1 VISQFELASYQ
12 RAVRTLLSSPL
23 ITETHPDVHALPL
36 VRRWADVLRDDL
48 LISFGYRVEL
58 SATSARLIRVVDR
71 LDATQPARTASDR
84 PFDRR
89 RYAYLAL
96 TLAALGRGGGQLSLS
111 ELADSVAA
119 DAGRIDGL
127 SFSTEKAADRSA
139 FVDAVAWLEVRGALT
154 LADGSARRW
163 ADDPDAGEALYDI
176 DRDIVHAAYRP
187 TRVLQHVPSVTSL
200 LATSTADSRDTRRR
214 EVGQRARRALVER
227 PVVYFAEVEEDVANV
242 LRNGNAVA
250 DVERLT
256 GLTVER
262 RAEGI
267 ALIDTS
273 GSFSDRRFPGSGT
286 VAQTALLL
294 IGEIADRVDSPDSP
308 PLAELVPPDERQLA
322 VEVDAGLPTTGV
334 FHELA
339 DAEERIEAG
348 EAGEAD
354 PPPCPLLENGW
365 LAATMSDLVDRY
377 GSTFAAQW
385 RADPQRLLDAAL
397 SLLAEM
403 RMVVRIEGG
412 VLALPLLARYRNV
425 VVEVRKRKA
434 EPTLF
439 DLDPA

>member
-1 VISQFELASYQ
+1 MISQFELASYQ

-23 ITETHPDVHALPL
+23 ITETYPDVHALPL
-36 VRRWADVLRDDL
+36 VRRWADELRNDL
-48 LISFGYRVEL
+48 VASFGYRMEL
-58 SATSARLIRVVDR
+58 SATSARLIRVIDR

-96 TLAALGRGGGQLSLS
+96 TLAALGRGGNQLSLS

-176 DRDIVHAAYRP
+176 DRDIVHAVYRP
-187 TRVLQHVPSVTSL
+187 TRVLQHLPGVTSL
-200 LATSTADSRDTRRR
+200 LTTSTADSRDTRRR
-214 EVGQRARRALVER
+214 EIGQRARRALIER
-227 PVVYFAEVEEDVANV
+227 PVVYFAEVDEDVANV

-256 GLTVER
+256 GLAVER

-308 PLAELVPPDERQLA
+308 PLAELVPPDERHLA
-322 VEVDAGLPTTGV
+322 GEVDAGLPAAGV

-339 DAEERIEAG
+339 DAEDRAEAG
-348 EAGEAD
+348 APD
-354 PPPCPLLENGW
+354 PPACPLLENGW
-365 LAATMSDLVDRY
+365 LAATMSGLVDRY

-385 RADPQRLLDAAL
+385 RADPGRLLDAAL
-397 SLLAEM
+397 GLLAEM
-403 RMVVRIEGG
+403 RMVVRVEGG

-425 VVEVRKRKA
+425 VVQVRKRKA

-439 DLDPA
+439 DLDLP

>member
-1 VISQFELASYQ
+1 
-12 RAVRTLLSSPL
+12 
-23 ITETHPDVHALPL
+23 
-36 VRRWADVLRDDL
+36 
-48 LISFGYRVEL
+48 
-58 SATSARLIRVVDR
+58 
-71 LDATQPARTASDR
+71 
-84 PFDRR
+84 
-89 RYAYLAL
+89 
-96 TLAALGRGGGQLSLS
+96 
-111 ELADSVAA
+111 
-119 DAGRIDGL
+119 
-127 SFSTEKAADRSA
+127 
-139 FVDAVAWLEVRGALT
+139 
-154 LADGSARRW
+154 
-163 ADDPDAGEALYDI
+163 
-176 DRDIVHAAYRP
+176 
-187 TRVLQHVPSVTSL
+187 
-200 LATSTADSRDTRRR
+200 
-214 EVGQRARRALVER
+214 
-227 PVVYFAEVEEDVANV
+227 
-242 LRNGNAVA
+242 
-250 DVERLT
+250 VERLT

-286 VAQTALLL
+286 VAQTTLLL

-339 DAEERIEAG
+339 DAEERIEAS
-348 EAGEAD
+348 EAD

-365 LAATMSDLVDRY
+365 LAATMSGLVDRY

-425 VVEVRKRKA
+425 VVEVRKWKA

-439 DLDPA
+439 DLDLP

>member
-1 VISQFELASYQ
+1 MISQFELASYQ
-12 RAVRTLLSSPL
+12 RAVRMLLNSPL
-23 ITETHPDVHALPL
+23 ITETYPDVHALPL
-36 VRRWADVLRDDL
+36 VRRWADELRHDL
-48 LISFGYRVEL
+48 VTSFGYRLEL
-58 SATSARLIRVVDR
+58 SATSARLIRVIDR

-96 TLAALGRGGGQLSLS
+96 TLAALGRGGSQLSLS

-176 DRDIVHAAYRP
+176 DRDIVHAVYRP

-200 LATSTADSRDTRRR
+200 LTTSTADSRDTRRR
-214 EVGQRARRALVER
+214 EIGQRARRALAER
-227 PVVYFAEVEEDVANV
+227 PVVYFSEVDEDVANV

-256 GLTVER
+256 GLTAER

-273 GSFSDRRFPGSGT
+273 GAFSDRRFPGSGT

-308 PLAELVPPDERQLA
+308 PLTELVPPDERQLA
-322 VEVDAGLPTTGV
+322 DEVDTGLPATGV

-339 DAEERIEAG
+339 DAEDRAEAG
-348 EAGEAD
+348 TPD
-354 PPPCPLLENGW
+354 PPACPLLENGW
-365 LAATMSDLVDRY
+365 LAATMSGLVDRY

-397 SLLAEM
+397 GLLAEM
-403 RMVVRIEGG
+403 RMVVRVEGG